1 MAKKIGS
8 ALNDTITGN
17 RVKKKT
23 SIGNSPFSKTTRKG
37 NHRKAYRGQ
46 GK

>member
-1 MAKKIGS
+1 MAKKIGNTLS
-8 ALNDTITGN
+8 DTIART

-23 SIGNSPFSKTTRKG
+23 SIGNSPLSKTTRNG
-37 NHRKAYRGQ
+37 NRRKAYRGQ

>member
-1 MAKKIGS
+1 MAKKIGNTLS
-8 ALNDTITGN
+8 DTIART

-23 SIGNSPFSKTTRKG
+23 SIGNSPFSKNVRKG
-37 NHRKAYRGQ
+37 NRRSRYRGQ

>member
-1 MAKKIGS
+1 MGKTLSDGTR
-8 ALNDTITGN
+8 LT

-23 SIGNSPFSKTTRKG
+23 SIGHSPFSKSFRKG
-37 NHRKAYRGQ
+37 NRKKPYRGQ